1 MTDATNTVNALLRSA
16 SKASGCS
23 PEEAHTAATMALKLA
38 REHGLGGHTVARCLN
53 VLSRAEARRRRA
65 A

>member
-1 MTDATNTVNALLRSA
+1 MTNATNTVNALLRSA

-23 PEEAHTAATMALKLA
+23 PEEARTAATIALKLA
-38 REHGLGGHTVARCLN
+38 REHDLGGHTVARCLN
-53 VLSRAEARRRRA
+53 VLARAEARRRRA